1 MVVAPTAGRHY
12 PRSWDE
18 FRTWYATDADCVDYL
33 DWLRWGGGFV
43 CPTCGVEGHGWRR
56 SDNRWQCG
64 RCDALASVTA
74 GTVFDKT
81 RLPLTLWFAA
91 AWKMTQQKNGVSAV
105 GLRNELGLTS
115 SQTVWHMLHRY
126 RAAMTRITR
135 PRLSGDVEVDET
147 FLGGV
152 HSGKRGRGA
161 YGKTLVAVAVEV
173 PAHKGFGRCRLQV
186 VKDASRA
193 ELHGFIRTNVEEGSV
208 VITDGLEA
216 YKTLGASGDYVHKP
230 HAIKNSGSQAHELLP
245 GVHRVASLLKSWVT
259 GTFHG
264 SVSPEHLQAYLEE
277 FTFRFNRRHSRSRGM
292 LFFRLLECSVAAPP
306 LRYSTLARVQ
316 RPKKNK
322 PVPPANPA
330 LVHRS
335 FQANHRPWR
344 GATPKSTSAR

>member
-1 MVVAPTAGRHY
+1 
-12 PRSWDE
+12 
-18 FRTWYATDADCVDYL
+18 
-33 DWLRWGGGFV
+33 
-43 CPTCGVEGHGWRR
+43 
-56 SDNRWQCG
+56 
-64 RCDALASVTA
+64 
-74 GTVFDKT
+74 
-81 RLPLTLWFAA
+81 
-91 AWKMTQQKNGVSAV
+91 
-105 GLRNELGLTS
+105 
-115 SQTVWHMLHRY
+115 
-126 RAAMTRITR
+126 MTRSTR

-152 HSGKRGRGA
+152 HPGKRGRGA

-173 PAHKGFGRCRLQV
+173 PANKGFGRCRLQV
-186 VKDASRA
+186 VKDASRP
-193 ELHGFIRTNVEEGSV
+193 ELHGFIRSNVEEGSV

-216 YKTLGASGDYVHKP
+216 YKTLDTSGDYVHKP

-306 LRYSTLARVQ
+306 LRYTTLARVQ
-316 RPKKNK
+316 RPKKNR
-322 PVPPANPA
+322 PVPPANLA
-330 LVHRS
+330 LVHRP

-344 GATPKSTSAR
+344 TADPKSMSVR